1 MALRRIVVVGCGSIG
16 RRHAR
21 IIKDRPNII
30 LELCEPDPAN
40 LAHALDEVGDVPT
53 HTSFQDMLTTKPEMI
68 IIATPHFLHAEQ
80 SIAALSARIHVLCEK
95 PMSDSLENAERMWE
109 VVKQSDAVFS
119 VGFTLHFYPAM
130 RAIKDK
136 IASGDLGTILHAH
149 WHIGTYITL
158 MNSVSRYQATTEGA
172 LLLDYVHQPDLFF
185 WWLGKH
191 PRAVFAVGHQ
201 GGEQELQSNPNVMVM
216 TIEYDDNLVAT
227 IHLNYAQHPQ
237 RAYCEIIGD
246 KQSLFYD
253 MMSGEIQTSDYDTET
268 VNVRDFAVNRDDLFV
283 AEHQAFID
291 AVDGKRSPES
301 PADEAI
307 VSMRIVE
314 AAMASWKQKQRVEI
328 KQP

>member
-21 IIKDRPNII
+21 VLKNRANIS

-40 LAHALDEVGDVPT
+40 LSLALDEVGNVPT
-53 HTSFQDMLTTKPEMI
+53 YTSFDEMLATKPDMV
-68 IIATPHFLHAEQ
+68 IIATPHFLHADQ
-80 SIAALSARIHVLCEK
+80 SIAALSAGIHVLCEK
-95 PMSDSLENAERMWE
+95 PMSDSLDNAQRMWD
-109 VVKQSDAVFS
+109 VVKGSDAVFS

-130 RAIKDK
+130 KAIKDV
-136 IASGDLGTILHAH
+136 IASGDLGTILHVH

-158 MNSVSRYQATTEGA
+158 MNSVSRYQSTTEGA
-172 LLLDYVHQPDLFF
+172 LLLDYVHQPDLLY

-191 PRAVFAVGHQ
+191 PTAIFAIGHQ
-201 GGEQELQSNPNVMVM
+201 GGNQALQSNPNVMIM
-216 TIEYDDNLVAT
+216 TIEYADNLVAT

-246 KQSLFYD
+246 KQSLLYD
-253 MMSGEIQTSDYDTET
+253 MMTGEIHTSDYATGT
-268 VNVRDFAVNRDDLFV
+268 VSIQDFAVNRDDLFV

-314 AAMASWKQKQRVEI
+314 AAMASWKYKQRIEI
-328 KQP
+328 NQP